1 MYVRTYI
8 RMFICMGSINVSTC
22 VYAYCMYIRTYLF
35 VYSPVHMYL
44 FLACQESHREDVL
57 VSRMLRQC
65 QQEQRIATQ
74 LMQVRKEKEN
84 IRNNRI
90 ELQRQFEERR
100 QNDFEEYL
108 KRQSVSHHVHTVQSV
123 RHHVHTVHLRIYV
136 HAFLYLLTY
145 ICNVRK

>member
-1 MYVRTYI
+1 MYPLVCMHTVCTYVPVCI
-8 RMFICMGSINVSTC
+8 LTC
-22 VYAYCMYIRTYLF
+22 TYL
-35 VYSPVHMYL
+35 STNMC
-44 FLACQESHREDVL
+44 ACQESHREDVL

-108 KRQSVSHHVHTVQSV
+108 KRQSVSHCAHCTVLEPSCTHHTFVYM
-123 RHHVHTVHLRIYV
+123 H
-136 HAFLYLLTY
+136 TY
-145 ICNVRK
+145 IYLRTCIRTYMCNVHVRK